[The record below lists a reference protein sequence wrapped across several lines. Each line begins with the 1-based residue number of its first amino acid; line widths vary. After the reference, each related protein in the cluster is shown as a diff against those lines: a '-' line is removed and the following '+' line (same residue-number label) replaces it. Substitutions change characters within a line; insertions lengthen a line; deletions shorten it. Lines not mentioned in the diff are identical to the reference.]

1 MSSLFF
7 GLGNSCL
14 LSVSIS
20 DPFIQSLIVKG
31 IGETIYMTLVSTLF
45 AYVLGLPMGVVLVIT
60 DKEGIVPNK
69 TVNAVLGTIVNIFR
83 SIPFLILLVLVIP
96 VTRFIVGT
104 SIGSTAT
111 IVPLVIAAAPFVA
124 RMVESSLREVDK
136 GVIEAA
142 KSMGTSDFKI
152 VTKVILPEAKPSLF
166 VGCAIAL
173 TTILGYS
180 AMAGFVGGGGL
191 GTIATNYGYYQYNDV
206 ILIVTVVIIVLIVQI
221 MQTIGMKLASKIDHR
236 Q

>member
-1 MSSLFF
+1 MISNSLTF
-7 GLGNSCL
+7 LDI
-14 LSVSIS
+14 SIS
-20 DPFIQSLIVKG
+20 DPYIQGLILNG
-31 IGETIYMTLVSTLF
+31 IWETVYMTLVSTIF
-45 AYVLGLPMGVVLVIT
+45 AYILGLPMGVVLVVT
-60 DKEGIVPNK
+60 DKDGIMPNRGI
-69 TVNAVLGTIVNIFR
+69 NSVLGTIVNVFR

-142 KSMGTSDFKI
+142 RSMGTPDFKI
-152 VTKVILPEAKPSLF
+152 ITKVIIPEARPSLL
-166 VGCAIAL
+166 VGAAIAL

-191 GTIATNYGYYQYNDV
+191 GTIAINYGYYKYDDIILV
-206 ILIVTVVIIVLIVQI
+206 ITVAIIVIIVQV
-221 MQTIGMKLASKIDHR
+221 MQSLGMYIAKKFDHR
-236 Q
+236 KK

>member
-1 MSSLFF
+1 MLS
-7 GLGNSCL
+7 NINL
-14 LSVSIS
+14 LAVSIK
-20 DPFIQSLIVKG
+20 DPFIQNLILKG
-31 IGETIYMTLVSTLF
+31 IGETVYMTLVSTLF
-45 AYVLGLPMGVVLVIT
+45 AYVLGLPMGVVLVVT
-60 DKEGIVPNK
+60 DKEGLIPNAK
-69 TVNAVLGTIVNIFR
+69 INAVLGTIVNIFR

-124 RMVESSLREVDK
+124 RMVESSLREVDH

-142 KSMGTSDFKI
+142 KSMGTPDFKI
-152 VTKVILPEAKPSLF
+152 ITKVIIPEALPSLM
-166 VGCAIAL
+166 VGAAIAL

-206 ILIVTVVIIVLIVQI
+206 ILIVTVAIIVIIVQI
-221 MQTIGMKLASKIDHR
+221 LQTVGMKIANKIDHR
-236 Q
+236 KQ

>member
-1 MSSLFF
+1 MISNCFSL
-7 GLGNSCL
+7 LE
-14 LSVSIS
+14 VSIK
-20 DPFIQSLIVKG
+20 DPEIQKFLVQG
-31 IGETIYMTLVSTLF
+31 FGETIYMTLLSTLF
-45 AYVLGLPMGVVLVIT
+45 AYVIGLPMGVVLVIT
-60 DKEGIVPNK
+60 DKDGITPNK
-69 TVNAVLGTIVNIFR
+69 TVNFILGSIVNIFR

-142 KSMGTSDFKI
+142 RSMGTSDFKI
-152 VTKVILPEAKPSLF
+152 ITKVILPEARPSLL
-166 VGCAIAL
+166 VGAAIAL

-191 GTIATNYGYYQYNDV
+191 GTIAINYGYYKYNDV
-206 ILIVTVVIIVLIVQI
+206 ILIVAVAIIVVIVQL
-221 MQTIGMKLASKIDHR
+221 MQTLGMYIAKKVDHR
-236 Q
+236 K

>member
-1 MSSLFF
+1 MLYNSLGF
-7 GLGNSCL
+7 LA
-14 LSVSIS
+14 VSIK
-20 DPFIQSLIVKG
+20 DPYIQKLILKG
-31 IGETIYMTLVSTLF
+31 ILETVYMTLTSTLF
-45 AYVLGLPMGVVLVIT
+45 AYVLGLPMGVILVIT

-83 SIPFLILLVLVIP
+83 SIPFLILLVLVLP

-104 SIGSTAT
+104 TIGSTAT

-142 KSMGTSDFKI
+142 KGMGTPDFKI
-152 VTKVILPEAKPSLF
+152 VTKVIIPEAMPSLL
-166 VGCAIAL
+166 VGLAIAL

-180 AMAGFVGGGGL
+180 ALAGFVGGGGL

-206 ILIVTVVIIVLIVQI
+206 ILVVTVVIIVLIVQVL
-221 MQTIGMKLASKIDHR
+221 QSLGMKLAKAIDHR
-236 Q
+236 IN

>member
-1 MSSLFF
+1 MLF
-7 GLGNSCL
+7 N
-14 LSVSIS
+14 SVSFLAVSLS
-20 DPFIQSLIVKG
+20 DPYIQTLILKG

-45 AYVLGLPMGVVLVIT
+45 AYVLGLPMGVILVIT
-60 DKEGIVPNK
+60 DEDGITPNK
-69 TVNAVLGTIVNIFR
+69 AINSVLGTVVNIFR

-142 KSMGTSDFKI
+142 KSMGTPDFKI
-152 VTKVILPEAKPSLF
+152 ITKVIIPEAGPSLL
-166 VGCAIAL
+166 VGMAIAL

-191 GTIATNYGYYQYNDV
+191 GTIATNYGYYQYNDA

-221 MQTIGMKLASKIDHR
+221 MQSVGMRIAKAVDHR
-236 Q
+236 L

>member
-1 MSSLFF
+1 MLYNSFTSLA
-7 GLGNSCL
+7 
-14 LSVSIS
+14 VSIT
-20 DPFIQSLIVKG
+20 DPYIQGLILKG

-45 AYVLGLPMGVVLVIT
+45 AYIFGLPMGVILVVTAKDGIT
-60 DKEGIVPNK
+60 PNK
-69 TVNAVLGTIVNIFR
+69 VVNNVLGTVINIFR

-96 VTRFIVGT
+96 VTRFVVGT

-111 IVPLVIAAAPFVA
+111 IVPLVIAAAPYVA
-124 RMVESSLREVDK
+124 RMVEQSLLEVDK

-142 KSMGTSDFKI
+142 KGMGTPDFKI
-152 VTKVILPEAKPSLF
+152 VTKVIVPEAMPSLL
-166 VGCAIAL
+166 VGAAIAL

-206 ILIVTVVIIVLIVQI
+206 ILIVTVIIIVLIVQV
-221 MQTIGMKLASKIDHR
+221 MQTIGMKIAKAYDHR
-236 Q
+236 M

>member
-1 MSSLFF
+1 MLYNSLTS
-7 GLGNSCL
+7 LA
-14 LSVSIS
+14 VSIT
-20 DPFIQSLIVKG
+20 DPYIQGLILKG

-45 AYVLGLPMGVVLVIT
+45 AYIFGLPMGVILVVTSKDGIT
-60 DKEGIVPNK
+60 PNRV
-69 TVNAVLGTIVNIFR
+69 VNNVLGTVINVFR

-111 IVPLVIAAAPFVA
+111 IVPLVIAAAPYVA
-124 RMVESSLREVDK
+124 RMVEQSLLEVDK

-142 KSMGTSDFKI
+142 KGMGTPDFKI
-152 VTKVILPEAKPSLF
+152 VTKVIVPEAMPSLL
-166 VGCAIAL
+166 VGAAIAL

-206 ILIVTVVIIVLIVQI
+206 ILIVTVIIIVLIVQV
-221 MQTIGMKLASKIDHR
+221 MQTIGMKIAKAYDHR
-236 Q
+236 L